1 MSAFPEF
8 LYFPIAPYVNDF
20 MDILLQRFG
29 TFFDSITFLILK
41 MLMYIESFLLWIP
54 WWVVLI
60 VVLYLGWR
68 STKSWVTAAVIA
80 LLLVMVGSFGMWD
93 LMMQTL
99 AIVSGAVLIS
109 VAMGIPIGII
119 MASNKKVD
127 AFLRPVLDAMQ
138 TMPSFV
144 YLVPALMF
152 FGLGKVPGLF
162 ATLIYA
168 LPPVIRLTSLG
179 ITMVPEDV
187 IEAGRAF
194 GSTKMQLLL
203 KIQLPLAMPSIMT
216 GINQTTMMALAMV
229 VIASMIGARGLGE
242 QVLISIGRIDV
253 GRGLEAGL
261 SIVALAIVIDRL
273 LQGIG
278 TRSKVLK

>member
-1 MSAFPEF
+1 MNEFPEF

-20 MDILLQRFG
+20 MALLLQKFG
-29 TFFDSITFLILK
+29 TFFDQITLVILN
-41 MLMYIESFLLWIP
+41 MLMVIEKFLLWLP
-54 WWVVLI
+54 WWSI
-60 VVLYLGWR
+60 IIAVLYLGWK
-68 STKSWVTAAVIA
+68 STKSWITAAVMA
-80 LLLVMVGSFGMWD
+80 LLLVMVGSFGMWE

-99 AIVSGAVLIS
+99 AIVGGAVIVSIL
-109 VAMGIPIGII
+109 MGIPIGIV
-119 MASNKKVD
+119 MASSKKVD
-127 AFLRPVLDAMQ
+127 AILRPVLDAMQ

-144 YLVPALMF
+144 YLIPALMF

-168 LPPVIRLTSLG
+168 MPPVIRLTSLG
-179 ITMVPEDV
+179 ISQVSYDV
-187 IEAGRAF
+187 VEAGRAF

-203 KIQLPLAMPSIMT
+203 KVQLPLAMPSIMT

-278 TRSKVLK
+278 TGTRS